1 MRRIALWNP
10 RRRKNYSWLNDQC
23 LAEKAIRAEKCHA
36 LVETYRLLNQAVL
49 VSERSRARRQQARS
63 ARRKQ
68 RDACEDQ
75 IERAVRLRVGDAGS
89 DDPTD
94 KRTAEDLADNEKN
107 AEESHGRRAHVR
119 GDLAGDD
126 VARGSTQ

>member
-1 MRRIALWNP
+1 MP
-10 RRRKNYSWLNDQC
+10 DG
-23 LAEKAIRAEKCHA
+23 EKLVYHMPESSRARERA
-36 LVETYRLLNQAVL
+36 LV
-49 VSERSRARRQQARS
+49 RARRQQARS
-63 ARRKQ
+63 ARREQ

-94 KRTAEDLADNEKN
+94 KRTAEDLADNEKD

-119 GDLAGDD
+119 RDLAGDD
-126 VARGSTQ
+126 VARGGTQ